1 VSADVVIV
9 DAGGANTGSVR
20 YAIERLG
27 FDAEL
32 TTDAATIRAAARVVL
47 PGVGTA
53 SMVMRRLRGL
63 DLVETL
69 RALRQPLLGICV
81 GMQVLFERSR
91 EGDVECLGLLSGDV
105 ERLPARADAR
115 VPHIGWSRVRP
126 VRGSTLLDSGDEG
139 AFAYFVHSF
148 AAAPTPDCVASC
160 EHASPFAAAVERG
173 NIAGVQFHPE
183 RSGAFGARVLRRF
196 IEGAAA

>member
-1 VSADVVIV
+1 MSADVVIV

-27 FDAEL
+27 FGAVL
-32 TTDAATIRAAARVVL
+32 ATDAATIRAASHVVL
-47 PGVGTA
+47 PGVGAAGT
-53 SMVMRRLRGL
+53 VMRRLREL
-63 DLVETL
+63 DLVGTL

-91 EGDVECLGLLSGDV
+91 EGDVECLGLLHGDV
-105 ERLPARADAR
+105 ERLPAHAEAR
-115 VPHIGWSRVRP
+115 VPHIGWNRVWP
-126 VRGSTLLDSGDEG
+126 VRGSTLLDARDEG

-148 AAAPTPDCVASC
+148 AAAPTSDCVALC
-160 EHASPFAAAVERG
+160 AHASSFAAAVQRS
-173 NIAGVQFHPE
+173 NVSGVQFHPE

-196 IEGAAA
+196 LEGASA